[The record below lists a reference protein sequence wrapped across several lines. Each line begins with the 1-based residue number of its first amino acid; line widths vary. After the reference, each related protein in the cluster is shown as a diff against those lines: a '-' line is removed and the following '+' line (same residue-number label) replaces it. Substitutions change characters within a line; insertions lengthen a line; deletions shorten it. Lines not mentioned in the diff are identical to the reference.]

1 MRLSSTLG
9 FFLVCAL
16 FTHFSLAHEKNLKHQ
31 TCRNV
36 PGSAGYP
43 KAAAWS
49 KLNATIGGRLVNV
62 IPTAKYCARLPG
74 GACTD
79 AQWTSAL
86 FRSTIPGSMSNNNLE
101 QGYDLTPPSLCLR
114 NATSCGQGDV
124 PIFSV
129 EAQSAADI
137 QAAVK
142 FASSNNL
149 RLVVKSSGHD
159 VLGRSTA
166 PYSLLIRTAGLQD
179 IVMTDAFFVGTRN
192 MGSAVTL
199 GSGVHAQTLYQKTKA
214 NGKIVVAPTAA
225 TVCPA
230 GGYVQGAGHSAL
242 SPLFGLAAD
251 NVLEFHIVVA
261 SGEVLQVN
269 SISHP
274 DFRLL
279 NVIDV
284 GRRRRSGS
292 PTPTFIDLK
301 QNSTTY
307 TDLHQPTQ
315 TVCGGAGSWGVILS
329 ATFRTFPTF
338 DEAFSVI
345 EIAASSNAAMG
356 ALAAVHAH
364 HIFDLEPV
372 RAGQYF
378 YVFAATPNATALTL
392 QLLTHIPNT
401 TAAQAA
407 VLLAP
412 FRNAALALPG
422 VSLVAEK
429 YVVQN
434 VNDALFTADDTA
446 GDDKV
451 IGSRLIP
458 ASVFRERPETVGKV
472 YKQLLDAGAL
482 QIASFVVAGG
492 QVAANADILSAVHPA
507 WRTAKTHL
515 LTGSFWT
522 DQTPLSKI
530 DVLRRTFQTIQ
541 LPIMEQLSGNKGAAY
556 SNEADVIEPHFQ
568 TIFFGPN
575 YANLARTKAKYDSAD
590 LFIVP
595 AGVGSERWD
604 EWGLCTV

>member
-1 MRLSSTLG
+1 MRLSSTPLL
-9 FFLVCAL
+9 FLVCTL
-16 FTHFSLAHEKNLKHQ
+16 STHFSLAHKEKHQ

-49 KLNATIGGRLVNV
+49 KLNATIGGRLVKAV
-62 IPTAKYCARLPG
+62 PTAKYCASLPG

-86 FRSTIPGSMSNNNLE
+86 FRSTIPGSMNKNNWE

-114 NATSCGQGDV
+114 NATICGQGDV

-142 FASSNNL
+142 FASRNNL

-159 VLGRSTA
+159 GLGRSTA
-166 PYSLLIRTAGLQD
+166 PYSLLIRTAGLQN
-179 IVMTDAFFVGTRN
+179 ISMTDEFFVGTRN
-192 MGSAVTL
+192 MGPAVTI
-199 GSGVHAQTLYQKTKA
+199 GSGVHTQTLYKETKA
-214 NGKIVVAPTAA
+214 NGKVVVAPTAA

-251 NVLEFHIVVA
+251 NVLEFHIVIA
-261 SGEVLQVN
+261 SGELLQVN
-269 SISHP
+269 SISHA
-274 DFRLL
+274 
-279 NVIDV
+279 
-284 GRRRRSGS
+284 
-292 PTPTFIDLK
+292 DLF
-301 QNSTTY
+301 Y
-307 TDLHQPTQ
+307 ALRG
-315 TVCGGAGSWGVILS
+315 GGAGSWGVILS

-345 EIAASSNAAMG
+345 QIAASSNAAMG

-378 YVFAATPNATALTL
+378 YVFAATSNTTALTL
-392 QLLTHIPNT
+392 QLFTHIPNT
-401 TAAQAA
+401 TATQAA

-412 FRNAALALPG
+412 FRNAALALPD

-429 YVVQN
+429 YIVQN
-434 VNDALFTADDTA
+434 VNDALFTADDAA
-446 GDDKV
+446 GNDMV
-451 IGSRLIP
+451 VGSRLIP
-458 ASVFRERPETVGKV
+458 ASVLRERPDTVGKV
-472 YKQLLDAGAL
+472 YEQLLDAGAL
-482 QIASFVVAGG
+482 EVASFVVAGG
-492 QVAANADILSAVHPA
+492 QVAANADISSAVHPA

-515 LTGSFWT
+515 LTGNFWT
-522 DQTPLSKI
+522 DQTPLAEI
-530 DVLRRTFQTIQ
+530 DVLRRNFQTTQ
-541 LPIMEQLSGNKGAAY
+541 LTIMEQLSGKNGAAY
-556 SNEADVIEPHFQ
+556 SNEADVNEPHFQ
-568 TIFFGPN
+568 TTFFGLN
-575 YANLARTKAKYDSAD
+575 YAKLTRIKAKYDPDD
-590 LFIVP
+590 LFIVM

>member
-1 MRLSSTLG
+1 MRLPSTPVL
-9 FFLVCAL
+9 FLVCTLSA
-16 FTHFSLAHEKNLKHQ
+16 HFSLAHH

-43 KAAAWS
+43 NATAWS
-49 KLNATIGGRLVNV
+49 KLNATIGGRLVNAV
-62 IPTAKYCARLPG
+62 PTAKYCASLPG

-86 FRSTIPGSMSNNNLE
+86 FRSRNPGSMVDVCSS
-101 QGYDLTPPSLCLR
+101 GYDLTPPSLCLR
-114 NATSCGQGDV
+114 NATTCGQGNV

-137 QAAVK
+137 QVAVK
-142 FASSNNL
+142 FASRNNL

-166 PYSLLIRTAGLQD
+166 PYSLLIRTAGLQN
-179 IVMTDAFFVGTRN
+179 ISMTDAFFVGRRN
-192 MGSAVTL
+192 MGPAVTI
-199 GSGVHAQTLYQKTKA
+199 GSGVRTQTLYQEMKA

-261 SGEVLQVN
+261 SGELLQVN
-269 SISHP
+269 SVSHP
-274 DFRLL
+274 DLFYALR
-279 NVIDV
+279 
-284 GRRRRSGS
+284 G
-292 PTPTFIDLK
+292 
-301 QNSTTY
+301 
-307 TDLHQPTQ
+307 
-315 TVCGGAGSWGVILS
+315 GGAGSWGVIVS

-345 EIAASSNAAMG
+345 QIEASSNAAMG
-356 ALAAVHAH
+356 ALATVHAQ

-378 YVFAATPNATALTL
+378 YVFAATSNTTVLRL
-392 QLLTHIPNT
+392 QLFTHIANT

-412 FRNAALALPG
+412 FRDAALALPG
-422 VSLVAEK
+422 VSLMAEE

-434 VNDALFTADDTA
+434 VNDALFAADDGA
-446 GDDKV
+446 GNNMV
-451 IGSRLIP
+451 VGSRLIP
-458 ASVFRERPETVGKV
+458 ASVLREKPGTVGKV
-472 YKQLLDAGAL
+472 YEQLLDAGAL
-482 QIASFVVAGG
+482 EC
-492 QVAANADILSAVHPA
+492 VAANANISSAVHPA

-522 DQTPLSKI
+522 DQTTLAEI
-530 DVLRRTFQTIQ
+530 DVLRRNFQTTQ
-541 LPIMEQLSGNKGAAY
+541 LPIMEQLSGHHGAAY
-556 SNEADVIEPHFQ
+556 SNEADVLEPHFQ
-568 TIFFGPN
+568 TTFFGPN
-575 YANLARTKAKYDSAD
+575 YAKLIRIKAKYDPDD

>member
-1 MRLSSTLG
+1 MRLSSTPVL
-9 FFLVCAL
+9 FLVCAL
-16 FTHFSLAHEKNLKHQ
+16 STHFSLAHKENHQ

-74 GACTD
+74 GTCTD

-86 FRSTIPGSMSNNNLE
+86 FRSTIPGSMNNNNLE
-101 QGYDLTPPSLCLR
+101 QGYDFTPPSLCLR
-114 NATSCGQGDV
+114 NATTCGQGNV
-124 PIFSV
+124 PTFSV

-166 PYSLLIRTAGLQD
+166 PYSLLIRTAGLQN
-179 IVMTDAFFVGTRN
+179 ISMTNGFFVGTRN
-192 MGSAVTL
+192 MGSAVTI

-261 SGEVLQVN
+261 SGELLQVN

-274 DFRLL
+274 DLFYALR
-279 NVIDV
+279 
-284 GRRRRSGS
+284 G
-292 PTPTFIDLK
+292 
-301 QNSTTY
+301 
-307 TDLHQPTQ
+307 
-315 TVCGGAGSWGVILS
+315 GGAGSWGVILS

-345 EIAASSNAAMG
+345 EIAATSNAAMG

-422 VSLVAEK
+422 VSLVAEE
-429 YVVQN
+429 YVVRN
-434 VNDALFTADDTA
+434 VNDALFTADDTV
-446 GDDKV
+446 GSDKV

-458 ASVFRERPETVGKV
+458 ASVLRERPETVGKV
-472 YKQLLDAGAL
+472 YKQLLDAGGSPGRVFCRCGRYSLPVYMLLHAL
-482 QIASFVVAGG
+482 NVNDPTG

-541 LPIMEQLSGNKGAAY
+541 LPIMEQLSGNNGAAY
-556 SNEADVIEPHFQ
+556 SNEADVTEPHFQ
-568 TIFFGPN
+568 TTFFGPN
-575 YANLARTKAKYDSAD
+575 YANLTRIKAKYDPDD